1 MPKRKAPQEFEVHIE
16 KDPKN
21 PDAYKTAEWTKN
33 KRHPYWESLFWCRKQ
48 IIEAED
54 QFILTGNTEYL
65 RKAEI
70 YNYNKRK
77 LIYEG
82 TSLITSKPPH
92 KGIQSETFELKIWP
106 PTPTRL
112 DELLE
117 ECEKQDK
124 EIEEIN
130 KKNKELIKKRIVKR
144 RKISPPQSSDEI
156 QIIDSPHNQHKDI
169 TSPRLT
175 KHQKTVQSKRSPPKI
190 ETRKNLI
197 DQQPLTQNQ
206 QQRYQTQEQ
215 PYQSIY
221 PILKG
226 NLLNIINNPEP
237 LEPEIT
243 SHQPQLTQIEFD
255 IHLENF

>member
-1 MPKRKAPQEFEVHIE
+1 MPKRRREEFEVHIE

-54 QFILTGNTEYL
+54 QFILTGNSEYL
-65 RKAEI
+65 RKAEV

-77 LIYEG
+77 LIFEG

-92 KGIQSETFELKIWP
+92 KGSQPETFELKIWP
-106 PTPTRL
+106 PTPNRL
-112 DELLE
+112 DELIE

-124 EIEEIN
+124 EIEKIN
-130 KKNKELIKKRIVKR
+130 KRNKELIKSRIVRK

-156 QIIDSPHNQHKDI
+156 QIIDSPHSQHKNAV
-169 TSPRLT
+169 SPKQT
-175 KHQKTVQSKRSPPKI
+175 KHQKLKQSNKTPPEI
-190 ETRKNLI
+190 RTRINLA

-206 QQRYQTQEQ
+206 QQRYQTQIQ

-226 NLLNIINNPEP
+226 DLSSIINNPEP

-255 IHLENF
+255 IHSENF

>member
-1 MPKRKAPQEFEVHIE
+1 MPKRRKEEFEVVIE

-33 KRHPYWESLFWCRKQ
+33 KRHPYWESFFWCRKQ
-48 IIEAED
+48 IVEAED
-54 QFILTGNTEYL
+54 QFILTGNSEYL
-65 RKAEI
+65 RKAEV

-77 LIYEG
+77 LIFEG

-92 KGIQSETFELKIWP
+92 KGIQPETFELKIWP
-106 PTPTRL
+106 PTPNKL

-124 EIEEIN
+124 EIEKIE
-130 KKNKELIKKRIVKR
+130 KRNKELIKKRILKR
-144 RKISPPQSSDEI
+144 KRISPPQSSDEI
-156 QIIDSPHNQHKDI
+156 QIIESPKQ
-169 TSPRLT
+169 T
-175 KHQKTVQSKRSPPKI
+175 KHQKLKQSNKTPPLI
-190 ETRKNLI
+190 GTRINLA

-206 QQRYQTQEQ
+206 LQRYQNQTQ

-226 NLLNIINNPEP
+226 DLSSIINNPEP

-243 SHQPQLTQIEFD
+243 SYQPQLTQIEFD
-255 IHLENF
+255 IHSENF